1 MTAREHLLFYGRL
14 KGLNGKTLDDE
25 VNEVLEDVQLTFA
38 ADRPC
43 GNYSGGMKRRL
54 SVANSLVGN
63 PKVVYLDEPSTG
75 LDPAS
80 RRTLWDCIV
89 AAKGNDKSIVL
100 TTHSMEE
107 ADALCDRLAIMAV
120 RFLVVWNW
128 EAKIHFLF
136 IHSPFWFV
144 FFFSF
149 FSFFVVFFFFSS
161 SVASFAVWAK
171 QLS

>member
-14 KGLNGKTLDDE
+14 KGLNGKNLDDE

-89 AAKGNDKSIVL
+89 
-100 TTHSMEE
+100 
-107 ADALCDRLAIMAV
+107 C
-120 RFLVVWNW
+120 
-128 EAKIHFLF
+128 
-136 IHSPFWFV
+136 
-144 FFFSF
+144 
-149 FSFFVVFFFFSS
+149 
-161 SVASFAVWAK
+161 
-171 QLS
+171 